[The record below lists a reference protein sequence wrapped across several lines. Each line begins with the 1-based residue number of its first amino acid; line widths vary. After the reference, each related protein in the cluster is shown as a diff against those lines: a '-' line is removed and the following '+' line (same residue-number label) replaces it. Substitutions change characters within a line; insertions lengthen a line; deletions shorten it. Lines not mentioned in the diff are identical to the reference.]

1 MWVRGGH
8 QFVLFPKGDKELSWH
23 FQALLPTFVFFLLSQ
38 QQIVSLFSVLAEF
51 YCTNYWDLFF
61 SVSKSFKSQ
70 VLVNSIDTF
79 LTFQFQEVEKS
90 CQWISHRE
98 KSLEKLE
105 KKSQKRGLLYYQ
117 KKRLFTPRFLPFG
130 FRLASAHFEAVRKSI
145 ADFSRWPPVDT
156 FMLGAKF
163 DSSQQSRLRFY
174 LSSSQRKCLI

>member
-117 KKRLFTPRFLPFG
+117 KKKALHSSFFTLWFQTCQCTLWSSKIHRRFLKVTTSG
-130 FRLASAHFEAVRKSI
+130 HFHV
-145 ADFSRWPPVDT
+145 
-156 FMLGAKF
+156 G
-163 DSSQQSRLRFY
+163 SQVWF
-174 LSSSQRKCLI
+174 KPTI

>member
-90 CQWISHRE
+90 QLSVDFASWEIFR
-98 KSLEKLE
+98 KAR
-105 KKSQKRGLLYYQ
+105 KKSH
-117 KKRLFTPRFLPFG
+117 KKEVYCTIKKKAFHSSFFPLWFQTCQCTLWSSKIHRRFLKVTTSG
-130 FRLASAHFEAVRKSI
+130 HFHV
-145 ADFSRWPPVDT
+145 
-156 FMLGAKF
+156 G
-163 DSSQQSRLRFY
+163 SQVWF
-174 LSSSQRKCLI
+174 KPTI